1 MLEIQKRKPLH
12 YTYIMK
18 EKEKEEKKQKI
29 IAFIIILLLAAGTY
43 RFYEKVKANNTE
55 VKLINQEEALPG
67 VKQNIKKDGFKIRPI
82 RLININKDSKE
93 ELQKLPGIG
102 EKIAERIIS
111 YRNKNDGFDKNED
124 ITNVEG
130 IGQKKYERLKNF
142 ITVR

>member
-1 MLEIQKRKPLH
+1 
-12 YTYIMK
+12 MK

-29 IAFIIILLLAAGTY
+29 IAFIIILLLAAGAY
-43 RFYEKVKANNTE
+43 RFYEKGKADNTE
-55 VKLINQEEALPG
+55 IKLINQEEALPG
-67 VKQNIKKDGFKIRPI
+67 VKQNTKKDDFKIRPI

-102 EKIAERIIS
+102 EKIADRIIS